1 MSKVCQYA
9 TTEEKVCVGMKKVS
23 LKTAQKSLQSCITWT
38 KKSGVGRSE
47 WNKACIEAGVPSR
60 KLKTPVKTRFASK
73 VVLFQEMLEYADA
86 INICYR
92 GQSLKLQERVPS
104 GLTWAV
110 ARTVTGTLN
119 AIVKQCIL
127 NQTREYRLLS
137 DALAP
142 AFRVSVELHDVH
154 DQRALAVP
162 ALRVGNV
169 ESDIEM
175 LKMRMA
181 REAIGVLKP
190 FLAFADVFNESKAHN
205 MLALML
211 DPRFK
216 GLECIIEY
224 IGVAKA
230 KEIVQSYDKAVLIPF
245 LIKVH
250 KVLNPG
256 GIPAPAPAPRS
267 SNVLFGDA
275 ASTEEA
281 CEGIL
286 TAELSLFRRLTVVP
300 ADAEKPLTWW
310 KENGSRFPSVAFFA
324 RQILAIPG
332 SQIETERIFSIASV
346 LTGLR
351 RCRLGL
357 DNLDS
362 LIMIFKNWP
371 DDARHECEVVAE
383 DVQEFYSREADLL
396 IAAKDE
402 LEDAGFFEA
411 AEDSDCEE

>member
-1 MSKVCQYA
+1 MKDEGANLATLERALQTTVSCAVLDLPKPYAGACFGHIMSKVCQYA
-9 TTEEKVCVGMKKVS
+9 TTEDKVCVGMKKVS

-38 KKSGVGRSE
+38 KKSGVGRGE
-47 WNKACIEAGVPSR
+47 WNKACIEAGLPSR

-73 VVLFQEMLEYADA
+73 VVLFQETLEYADA

-92 GQSLKLQERVPS
+92 RQSLKLQERVPS

-127 NQTREYRLLS
+127 NQTRGYWLLS
-137 DALAP
+137 DALAA
-142 AFRVSVELHDVH
+142 AFRVSVELQDVH
-154 DQRALAVP
+154 DQRAHVVP
-162 ALRVGNV
+162 ALRVGDF
-169 ESDIEM
+169 ESEIEM

-190 FLAFADVFNESKAHN
+190 FLAFAVVFSESKAYN

-230 KEIVQSYDKAVLIPF
+230 KEIVQSYDTAVLIPF

-250 KVLNPG
+250 KSLNPG

-300 ADAEKPLTWW
+300 AEAEKPLTWW
-310 KENGSRFPSVAFFA
+310 KENGSRFPSVAF
-324 RQILAIPG
+324 LAG
-332 SQIETERIFSIASV
+332 
-346 LTGLR
+346 
-351 RCRLGL
+351 
-357 DNLDS
+357 
-362 LIMIFKNWP
+362 
-371 DDARHECEVVAE
+371 
-383 DVQEFYSREADLL
+383 
-396 IAAKDE
+396 
-402 LEDAGFFEA
+402 
-411 AEDSDCEE
+411 